1 METQNATIHL
11 SPPNVDH
18 ATVRSSTPS
27 RTGEK
32 KKIAKVTCRTPNQPP
47 KDSKIDIENGRRRW
61 RHSRSNKEK
70 KKLETPGP
78 DKRKLGVPV
87 TVNL

>member
-1 METQNATIHL
+1 METQNATTHL
-11 SPPNVDH
+11 SPPNVNNH

-27 RTGEK
+27 RTGER
-32 KKIAKVTCRTPNQPP
+32 KIAKVTCRTPNQPP
-47 KDSKIDIENGRRRW
+47 KDLQKNIENGRGRW

-70 KKLETPGP
+70 KKMEIQVPTKENSGI
-78 DKRKLGVPV
+78 PV